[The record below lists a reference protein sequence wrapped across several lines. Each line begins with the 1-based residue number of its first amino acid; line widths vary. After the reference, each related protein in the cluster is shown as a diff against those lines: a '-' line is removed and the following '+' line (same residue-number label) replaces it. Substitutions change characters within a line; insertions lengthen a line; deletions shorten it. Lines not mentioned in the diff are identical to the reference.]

1 MKGVW
6 MEQTSAKY
14 GAGEQSGGISG
25 NTLKMVAIVTMLI
38 DHIGAGI
45 VEPYL
50 NMNMV
55 VMEGNEL
62 LSRLYYLD
70 IGLRIIGR
78 AAFPIFCFLL
88 VEGFLHTHNVKK
100 YGSRLLLF
108 SLISE
113 IPFDLAFFGT
123 WFYPAYQ
130 NVYIT
135 LFIGLVVLVGYRRW
149 EYDAVKKMLVVAAG
163 CAAAYLLRCDY
174 DISGILMIVILYEFR
189 RNKRY
194 QVLAGGLMA
203 ALESISF
210 FGAAVLA
217 FIPISMYNGTRGRI
231 NLKYFFY
238 WFYPVHI
245 MVLYLI
251 QLLVVR

>member
-1 MKGVW
+1 M
-6 MEQTSAKY
+6 
-14 GAGEQSGGISG
+14 
-25 NTLKMVAIVTMLI
+25 
-38 DHIGAGI
+38 
-45 VEPYL
+45 
-50 NMNMV
+50 
-55 VMEGNEL
+55 
-62 LSRLYYLD
+62 
-70 IGLRIIGR
+70 
-78 AAFPIFCFLL
+78 
-88 VEGFLHTHNVKK
+88 
-100 YGSRLLLF
+100 
-108 SLISE
+108 
-113 IPFDLAFFGT
+113 
-123 WFYPAYQ
+123 
-130 NVYIT
+130 
-135 LFIGLVVLVGYRRW
+135 VLVGYRRW

-163 CAAAYLLRCDY
+163 GAAAYLLRCDY

-251 QLLVVR
+251 QLQVVR

>member
-1 MKGVW
+1 

-14 GAGEQSGGISG
+14 GAGERSGGISG

-55 VMEGNEL
+55 AMEGNEM

-70 IGLRIIGR
+70 MGLRIIGR

-113 IPFDLAFFGT
+113 VPFDLASGACGRTYGGT
-123 WFYPAYQ
+123 GKHQ
-130 NVYIT
+130 
-135 LFIGLVVLVGYRRW
+135 LFWSGS
-149 EYDAVKKMLVVAAG
+149 AG
-163 CAAAYLLRCDY
+163 IY
-174 DISGILMIVILYEFR
+174 SNQHV
-189 RNKRY
+189 
-194 QVLAGGLMA
+194 
-203 ALESISF
+203 
-210 FGAAVLA
+210 
-217 FIPISMYNGTRGRI
+217 
-231 NLKYFFY
+231 
-238 WFYPVHI
+238 
-245 MVLYLI
+245 
-251 QLLVVR
+251 

>member
-1 MKGVW
+1 
-6 MEQTSAKY
+6 MEQTSLNY
-14 GAGEQSGGISG
+14 GAGEGAGGISG
-25 NTLKMVAIVTMLI
+25 NTLKMAAIITMLI

-50 NMNMV
+50 TVNMGTV
-55 VMEGNEL
+55 EGNGML
-62 LSRLYYLD
+62 DRLYFLD
-70 IGLRIIGR
+70 MGLRIIGR
-78 AAFPIFCFLL
+78 MAFPIFCFLL
-88 VEGFLHTHNVKK
+88 VEGFLHTHDVKK
-100 YGSRLLLF
+100 YGSRLLRF

-113 IPFDLAFFGT
+113 IPFDLTFFGA
-123 WFYPAYQ
+123 WFYPGYQ

-135 LFIGLVVLVGYRRW
+135 LFIGLLVLVGYQRC
-149 EYDAVKKMLVVAAG
+149 EYDAVKKMLVVTAG
-163 CAAAYLLRCDY
+163 GAAAYLLRCDY

-217 FIPISMYNGTRGRI
+217 FIPISMYNGTRGRM

-251 QLLVVR
+251 QLMVVR

>member
-1 MKGVW
+1 

-14 GAGEQSGGISG
+14 GAGERSGGISG

-55 VMEGNEL
+55 AMEGNEML
-62 LSRLYYLD
+62 
-70 IGLRIIGR
+70 
-78 AAFPIFCFLL
+78 
-88 VEGFLHTHNVKK
+88 
-100 YGSRLLLF
+100 SRLLLF

>member
-1 MKGVW
+1 MC
-6 MEQTSAKY
+6 
-14 GAGEQSGGISG
+14 
-25 NTLKMVAIVTMLI
+25 L
-38 DHIGAGI
+38 
-45 VEPYL
+45 
-50 NMNMV
+50 
-55 VMEGNEL
+55 
-62 LSRLYYLD
+62 
-70 IGLRIIGR
+70 
-78 AAFPIFCFLL
+78 LL
-88 VEGFLHTHNVKK
+88 VDGFLYTHNVKK

-163 CAAAYLLRCDY
+163 GAAAYLLRCDY

-251 QLLVVR
+251 QLQVVR

>member
-1 MKGVW
+1 

-14 GAGEQSGGISG
+14 GAGIRSGGISG
-25 NTLKMVAIVTMLI
+25 NTLKMVAIVIMFI

-50 NMNMV
+50 NMNMGA
-55 VMEGNEL
+55 MEGNEM

-70 IGLRIIGR
+70 RGLRIIGR

-108 SLISE
+108 GLISE

-123 WFYPAYQ
+123 WFYPEYQ

-135 LFIGLVVLVGYRRW
+135 LFIGLVVL
-149 EYDAVKKMLVVAAG
+149 AG

-203 ALESISF
+203 ALESISI